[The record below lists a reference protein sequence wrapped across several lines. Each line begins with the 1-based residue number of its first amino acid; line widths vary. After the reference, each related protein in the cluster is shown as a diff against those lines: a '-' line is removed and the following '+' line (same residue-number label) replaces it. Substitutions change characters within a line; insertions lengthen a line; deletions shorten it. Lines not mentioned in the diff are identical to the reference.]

1 MTSADS
7 TGVGAEFIASTVVTL
22 GMAITPVDPRVI
34 PWIDNNMG
42 SGAVRFDSAGA
53 RAGKHHGSVFPDFI
67 PTYDLVAL
75 ARADNYLD
83 GVKESVQHIDDALHH
98 IERTFPSF
106 IGKSPPGE
114 YKPALGADQRPLH
127 RLVDDNLK
135 GRNRTEAGKVCT
147 DVWGPGGSTPNLNC
161 DEYPFASTR
170 EGAYTGSS
178 ASTGNTNGW
187 LTWQGSS
194 RLIGE
199 VDNQDSGRDYLFNGF
214 YTKQRILDNDPF
226 FVAINR

>member
-1 MTSADS
+1 M
-7 TGVGAEFIASTVVTL
+7 
-22 GMAITPVDPRVI
+22 
-34 PWIDNNMG
+34 
-42 SGAVRFDSAGA
+42 
-53 RAGKHHGSVFPDFI
+53 
-67 PTYDLVAL
+67 
-75 ARADNYLD
+75 
-83 GVKESVQHIDDALHH
+83 
-98 IERTFPSF
+98 
-106 IGKSPPGE
+106 
-114 YKPALGADQRPLH
+114 H

-135 GRNRTEAGKVCT
+135 GRDRTEAGKVCT

-178 ASTGNTNGW
+178 ASTGNANGW

-214 YTKQRILDNDPF
+214 CTVQRILDNDPF